1 MIDAKDLDL
10 NERFLIALKEKFSK
24 QTALIS
30 AVEDILKIE
39 RESAYRRIKGTVQ
52 FTIREMGILAQ
63 RLNIS
68 LDNLIVDDLVNVSHI
83 YMVSPRT
90 VESLDKVAQGVQ
102 EYLLKVK
109 MIEDVPNG
117 EMGVAYA
124 HLPMEFYTPYYHL
137 FKFIY
142 FKWGNYYVGPEKF
155 KDFSKW
161 EIPDNI
167 LNYHSNV
174 MSMYNRMNK
183 MIYIWD
189 KAIIWDLVK
198 EIKYFA
204 SAGMIE
210 DGDLNKIKNDIHHM
224 LNDLEKLV
232 AAGGPD
238 NNSEKIELY
247 VAHVKIGVTY
257 SYIWSDT
264 YAASY
269 ITTLSMLSTINEN
282 RSACKKIRKWI
293 KSMKKV
299 STLISGTGDKERILF
314 FKEQHQIVD
323 SM

>member
-1 MIDAKDLDL
+1 MTDTKDLDL
-10 NERFLIALKEKFSK
+10 NESFLVALKEKFSK

-52 FTIREMGILAQ
+52 FSIREMGILAQ

-68 LDNLIVDDLVNVSHI
+68 LDNLLVDNRINILHV
-83 YMVSPRT
+83 YMLSPRI
-90 VESLDKVAQGVQ
+90 EDSLDSIAQGVQ
-102 EYLLKVK
+102 GYLARVK
-109 MIEDVPNG
+109 MISEIPNS

-124 HLPMEFYTPYYHL
+124 HLPMEFYTPYYYL
-137 FKFIY
+137 LKFIY
-142 FKWGNYYVGPEKF
+142 FKWGNYYVGPEKY
-155 KDFSKW
+155 KDFSRWK
-161 EIPDNI
+161 IPDEI
-167 LNYHSNV
+167 VNYHSNV
-174 MSMYNRMNK
+174 MSMYRKMNK

-198 EIKYFA
+198 EVKYFA
-204 SAGMIE
+204 SAGMIGDE
-210 DGDLNKIKNDIHHM
+210 DLIRIKNDIHHM
-224 LNDLEKLV
+224 LNDLEELT

-238 NNSEKIELY
+238 NDSEKIELY
-247 VAHVKIGVTY
+247 VSHIKIGVTY
-257 SYIWSDT
+257 SYLWSDS

-282 RSACKKIRKWI
+282 RAVCKKVRTWI

-299 STLISGTGDKERILF
+299 STLISGTGDKERLLF
-314 FKEQHQIVD
+314 FKEQRQIVD

>member
-1 MIDAKDLDL
+1 MMDTKDLDL
-10 NERFLIALKEKFSK
+10 NESFLSALKENFSK
-24 QTALIS
+24 QTELIS

-63 RLNIS
+63 HLNIS
-68 LDNLIVDDLVNVSHI
+68 LDNLLVDDQINILHI
-83 YMVSPRT
+83 YMLSPRID
-90 VESLDKVAQGVQ
+90 ESLERIAQGVKK
-102 EYLLKVK
+102 YLSKIK
-109 MIEDVPNG
+109 IIEDMPDS

-124 HLPMEFYTPYYHL
+124 HLPMEFYTPYYTL
-137 FKFIY
+137 FRFIY
-142 FKWGNYYVGPEKF
+142 FKWSNYYIGPEKC

-161 EIPDNI
+161 KIPDDI
-167 LNYHSNV
+167 VNYHSNV
-174 MSMYNRMNK
+174 MNMYRKMNK

-189 KAIIWDLVK
+189 KAIIWDLVN
-198 EIKYFA
+198 EIKHFV

-210 DGDLNKIKNDIHHM
+210 KEDLAEIKKDIHHM
-224 LNDLEKLV
+224 LNDLERLA
-232 AAGGPD
+232 AAGGPE

-247 VAHVKIGVTY
+247 VSHVKVGVTY
-257 SYIWSDT
+257 SYLWSET

-269 ITTLSMLSTINEN
+269 ITTLSMMSTINEN
-282 RSACKKIRKWI
+282 RATCKKVREWV

>member
-1 MIDAKDLDL
+1 MMDTKDLDL
-10 NERFLIALKEKFSK
+10 NESFLVTLKEKFSK

-30 AVEDILKIE
+30 AVEEILKIE
-39 RESAYRRIKGTVQ
+39 RESAYRRIKGSVQ

-68 LDNLIVDDLVNVSHI
+68 LDNLLVDDQVNVLHI
-83 YMVSPRT
+83 NTISPRT
-90 VESLDKVAQGVQ
+90 VDSLESIAQSVQ
-102 EYLLKVK
+102 KYLEKIK
-109 MIEDVPNG
+109 MIEDVPNS

-155 KDFSKW
+155 KDFARWK
-161 EIPDNI
+161 IPDNI
-167 LNYHSNV
+167 VSYHSNV

-210 DGDLNKIKNDIHHM
+210 DGDLNKIKSDIHHM
-224 LNDLEKLV
+224 LNDLEKLA
-232 AAGGPD
+232 AAGGPK

-247 VAHVKIGVTY
+247 VSHVKIGLTY
-257 SYIWSDT
+257 SYLWSET

-269 ITTLSMLSTINEN
+269 ITTLSMLSTVNEN
-282 RSACKKIRKWI
+282 RATCKKIRKWI

-299 STLISGTGDKERILF
+299 SSLISGTGDKERILF

-323 SM
+323 TL